1 MYDRDVVELALWAL
15 EEGMT
20 QAEAAAVAGV
30 GRTSVGNWAA
40 GRLPHDRGVPL
51 RLQGRRGRILPTGGT
66 RPAPKED
73 AAMGPSE
80 REKGTYEPPRSGP
93 LRALSP
99 PR

>member
-20 QAEAAAVAGV
+20 QAEAAAIAGV

-51 RLQGRRGRILPTGGT
+51 RLQGRRGRILPTGGNEACAEGGC
-66 RPAPKED
+66 RDGA
-73 AAMGPSE
+73 E
-80 REKGTYEPPRSGP
+80 RAREGD
-93 LRALSP
+93 LRAAEERSP
-99 PR
+99 CGP

>member
-73 AAMGPSE
+73 AAMGARMGPTS
-80 REKGTYEPPRSGP
+80 RRGAVP
-93 LRALSP
+93 LRALSL